1 MYEAVLKCV
10 YAYYQYYAKH
20 LSKNFG
26 INRLLNR
33 YFKMPPFKK
42 GGIFAPKKN
51 FMKKYLFPLLG
62 IFMFNLTSAQ
72 VDKQSDELQKE
83 LKRKVE
89 AKDEGWK
96 KGGLL
101 NIGINQAMLENWSA
115 GGERLSFA
123 ANGQLNAFLARI
135 KSNTIFE
142 NTLDLYYGLNYVSS
156 NHFVPRKLDDRIDFS
171 SRFGLQP
178 KNWTVSKNKFKN
190 HTYFTGLFRF
200 QSQFTEGYNYELP
213 NWELNPVSEFLS
225 PAFFTLAIGAEYR
238 PNDNFSVF
246 FSPLAVKSTFV
257 KSRYTLL
264 SNAYGVEQ
272 GKTSRFELGAYF
284 TAKYRTAI
292 TKNINYSTRLD
303 LYSNYL
309 AKNTVVNGIIVKKDN
324 PGNVDLLWDHF
335 FALKINKFIGAGL
348 GVTLF
353 YDNDQP
359 GQKNKK
365 TTDAFGND
373 TYDYGPLGWLQMK
386 QVLNVGFS
394 YKL

>member
-1 MYEAVLKCV
+1 M
-10 YAYYQYYAKH
+10 
-20 LSKNFG
+20 
-26 INRLLNR
+26 
-33 YFKMPPFKK
+33 
-42 GGIFAPKKN
+42 
-51 FMKKYLFPLLG
+51 
-62 IFMFNLTSAQ
+62 
-72 VDKQSDELQKE
+72 
-83 LKRKVE
+83 
-89 AKDEGWK
+89 
-96 KGGLL
+96 
-101 NIGINQAMLENWSA
+101 
-115 GGERLSFA
+115 
-123 ANGQLNAFLARI
+123 
-135 KSNTIFE
+135 
-142 NTLDLYYGLNYVSS
+142 
-156 NHFVPRKLDDRIDFS
+156 
-171 SRFGLQP
+171 
-178 KNWTVSKNKFKN
+178 
-190 HTYFTGLFRF
+190 
-200 QSQFTEGYNYELP
+200 
-213 NWELNPVSEFLS
+213 
-225 PAFFTLAIGAEYR
+225 
-238 PNDNFSVF
+238 
-246 FSPLAVKSTFV
+246 
-257 KSRYTLL
+257 
-264 SNAYGVEQ
+264 EQ

-284 TAKYRTAI
+284 TARTAI